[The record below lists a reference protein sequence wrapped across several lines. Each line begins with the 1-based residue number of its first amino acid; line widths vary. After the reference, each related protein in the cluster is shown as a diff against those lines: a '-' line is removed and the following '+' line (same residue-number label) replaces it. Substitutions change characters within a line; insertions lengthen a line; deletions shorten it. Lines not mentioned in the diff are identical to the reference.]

1 MPSITRL
8 DKSIR
13 RRPVTP
19 NANWTL
25 AEITTLRDL
34 AAAGATSTEIA
45 TALGRS
51 RDGVASVAKRRGIVT
66 GSARVMTANGETV
79 VRHVKPTF
87 ASLIGS
93 RRFEDDRRSLRPQ
106 PAGTVYRPA
115 TYVRQV
121 GYLG

>member
-1 MPSITRL
+1 MPRINRL

-13 RRPVTP
+13 RRPVTQ
-19 NANWTL
+19 NAHWTL
-25 AEITTLRDL
+25 AEITMLRDM
-34 AAAGATSTEIA
+34 AAAGATTTEIA
-45 TALGRS
+45 ARLARS
-51 RDGVASVAKRRGIVT
+51 REGVASVAKRRGIVT
-66 GSARVMTANGETV
+66 GPARVMTVNGETV

-87 ASLIGS
+87 ASLIGT
-93 RRFEDDRRSLRPQ
+93 RRFEDDRRSLKPQ